1 MKVCYIFP
9 NNASAR
15 FSAAKLLETGYDVV
29 FYCPESTDVDIAS
42 NMIFELNIIGRE
54 QNEMREQQR
63 DNIARMQDNEC
74 WGWQNSEARQS

>member
-29 FYCPESTDVDIAS
+29 FYCPESLDLDIAS
-42 NMIFELNIIGRE
+42 NIIFELNIIGRE
-54 QNEMREQQR
+54 QNGIR
-63 DNIARMQDNEC
+63 DQTESFETRKDDGDMMDWDII
-74 WGWQNSEARQS
+74 SEYH

>member
-29 FYCPESTDVDIAS
+29 FYCPESLDLDIAS
-42 NMIFELNIIGRE
+42 NIIFELNIIGRE
-54 QNEMREQQR
+54 QNGIR
-63 DNIARMQDNEC
+63 DQTESFETRKDDGDMMDCDII
-74 WGWQNSEARQS
+74 SEYL

>member
-29 FYCPESTDVDIAS
+29 FYCPESLDLDIAS
-42 NMIFELNIIGRE
+42 NIIFELNIIIGRE
-54 QNEMREQQR
+54 QNGIRNQTESFETRKDDGDMM
-63 DNIARMQDNEC
+63 DCDII
-74 WGWQNSEARQS
+74 SEYH